1 MSCLTLSFGLAAQSV
16 YQKRKKSP
24 RPASSPRGR
33 RQSLIDPGVARLMPL
48 KLKAIPALFA
58 SAEFAFQTLRFCS
71 QERPPPR
78 TDWCRS
84 PVEDSAARSLR
95 VPRSAGCGAGRR
107 GLGRFRQVSKS
118 GSALP
123 LTLGRCEEIAALP
136 PAMRKGSALP
146 DLRLKTKL
154 FGFRRLPES
163 RRLSAQ
169 QAAKPHWRV
178 ASDFFTASGLRDGSR
193 LVRNSMWSTRLGL
206 LALNVLDANAAN
218 PSARQALQPPD
229 PSVARG
235 FRPVVFG
242 MERHKQ
248 MRMSLIRKDIP
259 ALVVISRG
267 PNGS

>member
-1 MSCLTLSFGLAAQSV
+1 MTRDVLKYENSKGEDLGERSLHGLLTRHRSVGLE
-16 YQKRKKSP
+16 KS
-24 RPASSPRGR
+24 GW
-33 RQSLIDPGVARLMPL
+33 RL
-48 KLKAIPALFA
+48 
-58 SAEFAFQTLRFCS
+58 
-71 QERPPPR
+71 
-78 TDWCRS
+78 CRS
-84 PVEDSAARSLR
+84 DL
-95 VPRSAGCGAGRR
+95 
-107 GLGRFRQVSKS
+107 
-118 GSALP
+118 
-123 LTLGRCEEIAALP
+123 
-136 PAMRKGSALP
+136 RKGSEGVNNWRLCRLLCEKAQP
-146 DLRLKTKL
+146 SRPSRLKKKVNSQVSRL
-154 FGFRRLPES
+154 SGLPER

-178 ASDFFTASGLRDGSR
+178 ASDFFTASGLRDGST
-193 LVRNSMWSTRLGL
+193 LVRNSMWSTGLGL